1 MRRTTPFAILL
12 LLASTLRAD
21 LPAIRLTSVFP
32 PGARAGT
39 TVDVTVPGADLDARP
54 DLRFSHP
61 GVFARP
67 AVDAAGAPQPNRF
80 LVAVGPAVPPGV
92 YDARAVGRF
101 GISTPVAF

>member
-1 MRRTTPFAILL
+1 MRRTTLFAIL

-39 TVDVTVPGADLDARP
+39 TVDVTVTGADLDDLS

-67 AVDAAGAPQPNRF
+67 GQ
-80 LVAVGPAVPPGV
+80 
-92 YDARAVGRF
+92 
-101 GISTPVAF
+101 